1 MSSNSI
7 LRDVGRKYRWL
18 IQGVERTRDHETTL
32 GVKHSYHWDWTKLSK
47 SQVLI
52 ETPNG
57 GTVNGL
63 EFTGTQ
69 DQAKVITFKV
79 LAKGCYL
86 DILLEIELEA
96 GERFTEKIFLP
107 RAITTQA
114 YHPSD

>member
-32 GVKHSYHWDWTKLSK
+32 GVKHSYHWDWTRLSK

-52 ETPNG
+52 ENPNG

-69 DQAKVITFKV
+69 DQAKDITFTI